1 MFCRSLSR
9 LTLASML
16 GLGAIALAIAC
27 ESGPSDGTMMD
38 MGVDKSFPAPTVT
51 AVAPMSAVNSTAT
64 PITITGTEFRSG
76 ATVTI
81 GGVPCTSV
89 TVVSSTSI
97 SCTAP
102 ARTGSCGF
110 QEVVV
115 THPDDKKSGT
125 GGKLFAYV
133 SSGVEWAAPMDY
145 QVGTYPRRV
154 VAADFNA
161 DGKLDLASANQIGNN
176 VTVRLGAGDGTFPM
190 AQSMNITLGTGTT
203 PMDLVAVD
211 LNADGK
217 IDIATVNAG
226 GTGSVTVL
234 LNQGGSFTSS
244 VFSTNVGA
252 FGSGTAIASGDL
264 NTDGKVDLAVSS
276 SSSPGVLPMLGDGN
290 GGLTAGTVRLVGGF
304 TSDLALVDMDGDSK
318 LDIVTA
324 NFSTNNVTVCLGTGT
339 AMFGNPLNQNAS
351 TRPGGLFV
359 TDLDG
364 DKKPDVIAANN
375 VGNSVS
381 VLLGTGGGLLANP
394 VNLSLGTN
402 FPESVWVS
410 DISNDGK
417 PDIVT
422 ANNQTNNWSYLQAMN
437 ATQYAAPLH
446 TATGTTPAGITVAD
460 LNGDGMR
467 DIVVASAG
475 TNNLQ
480 VTLQACK

>member
-1 MFCRSLSR
+1 MLRLSLSR
-9 LTLASML
+9 LTLASMF
-16 GLGAIALAIAC
+16 GLGAIALVIAC
-27 ESGPSDGTMMD
+27 GSGPSDGTMMD
-38 MGVDKSFPAPTVT
+38 MGVDSSFPAPTVT
-51 AVAPMSAVNSTAT
+51 AVAPLSAVNTAVT

-76 ATVTI
+76 ATVTV
-81 GGVPCTSV
+81 GGAPCTSV
-89 TVVSSTSI
+89 TVVSATSLT
-97 SCTAP
+97 CTAP
-102 ARTGSCGF
+102 SKTGSCGF
-110 QEVVV
+110 QDIVV

-125 GGKLFAYV
+125 GAKLFAYV
-133 SSGVEWAAPMDY
+133 SSGVVWAAPVDHL
-145 QVGTYPRRV
+145 VGTYPRRV
-154 VAADFNA
+154 VTADFNG

-190 AQSMNITLGTGTT
+190 AQSMNVPLGTGTA
-203 PMDLVAVD
+203 PMDLVAAD

-217 IDIATVNAG
+217 IDLATVNAG
-226 GTGSVTVL
+226 GSGSVTVL
-234 LNQGGSFTSS
+234 LNQGGSFASS
-244 VFSTNVGA
+244 VFPTNVGS

-264 NTDGKVDLAVSS
+264 NADGKVDLAVSS
-276 SSSPGVLPMLGDGN
+276 SSSPGVLPMLGDGA
-290 GGLTAGTVRLVGGF
+290 GAFTSGTVRLVGGF
-304 TSDLALVDMDGDSK
+304 TSDLALVDMDLDGK

-324 NFSTNNVTVCLGTGT
+324 NFSTHNVTVCLGLGG

-359 TDLDG
+359 TDLNG
-364 DKKPDVIAANN
+364 DKKPDVVAANN

-394 VNLSLGTN
+394 VDLPLDSN